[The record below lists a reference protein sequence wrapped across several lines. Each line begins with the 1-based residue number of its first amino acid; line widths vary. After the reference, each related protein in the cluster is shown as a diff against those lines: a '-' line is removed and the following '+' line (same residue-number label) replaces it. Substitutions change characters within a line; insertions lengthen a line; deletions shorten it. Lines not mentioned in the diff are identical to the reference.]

1 MIGQVGSDGRQN
13 APLDFPALI
22 GKDSDNPLMI
32 NGQKIEFNT
41 GMRSFN
47 IACLVIFFIS
57 IVFSFPFL
65 GFLDTP
71 QVVFYMLFILI
82 GLVNVAFLVANQET
96 KAEWVRKRMFSVMMP
111 VLLLIVLQLAS
122 LIFFLNQLDEM
133 HDKLNNMYPVPES
146 DQLLVQSFVVNNMLL
161 YYMIPLFMGVSY
173 YAYASDMGK
182 QIDEVPKDHKGL
194 LV

>member
-1 MIGQVGSDGRQN
+1 M
-13 APLDFPALI
+13 
-22 GKDSDNPLMI
+22 
-32 NGQKIEFNT
+32 
-41 GMRSFN
+41 
-47 IACLVIFFIS
+47 
-57 IVFSFPFL
+57 FSFPFL

-71 QVVFYMLFILI
+71 QVVFYLIFILI
-82 GLVNVAFLVANQET
+82 GFLNIAFLVVNQET
-96 KAEWVRKRMFSVMMP
+96 KAEWVRKRMFLVMLP

-122 LIFFLNQLDEM
+122 LIFFLSQLDDM

-161 YYMIPLFMGVSY
+161 FYMIPLFMGVSY

-182 QIDEVPKDHKGL
+182 QIDEVPPKDQNGL